1 VNYKYSINFLRF
13 SIKIILEK
21 EKMYKNCF
29 ECPHI
34 KIKNQRGRHSFYC
47 PKLTKILGK
56 YFFIDNMGHRPKICP
71 LLKKG
76 RNK

>member
-1 VNYKYSINFLRF
+1 
-13 SIKIILEK
+13 
-21 EKMYKNCF
+21 MYKNCF